1 MSKGGAPGGPGNP
14 GSEADPSGALNPGPG
29 DPSAM
34 ANGLHNGHFGHYPN
48 VGAGPPGPASS
59 SGSGSNGNYGHS
71 DGEDDEDASTAGERS
86 PSGGHHNA
94 GGLMTSNGPSNG
106 PASVS
111 PSEQS
116 LTSPAGFSSVPSIGS
131 PGGSS
136 IASPSTPSSSHLAHL
151 TSAASAFE
159 NNPMASF
166 LASEWFNRS
175 QGGGAGQGAFKP
187 PVYAFGG
194 QKPQIGTDPKDSNHP
209 LSVNQ
214 LTNGSSP
221 GSPSMMGKPLVG
233 APSPVDKKPLIG
245 V

>member
-1 MSKGGAPGGPGNP
+1 MNKANSAAGGANPDGDPAGN
-14 GSEADPSGALNPGPG
+14 ALNPGS
-29 DPSAM
+29 DPM
-34 ANGLHNGHFGHYPN
+34 GNGLHNGHFGHYPN

-71 DGEDDEDASTAGERS
+71 DVEDDEDASTGGERS
-86 PSGGHHNA
+86 PSGHNP

-116 LTSPAGFSSVPSIGS
+116 LTSPAGFGSLPSIGS

-151 TSAASAFE
+151 SSASAAAFE

-166 LASEWFNRS
+166 LASEWFSRS
-175 QGGGAGQGAFKP
+175 QAGAAGQGAFKP
-187 PVYAFGG
+187 PVYGFGG